1 MEMGLLSVSARISW
15 IDLSVIAAYMV
26 AMLGVG
32 YFIRSRLPNF
42 DEFMVAGRTMTTPI
56 LICTLVSTYYGL
68 DVLFGTSE
76 LAFNNGVVAFFGYSQ
91 LSLAVYLFAALF
103 LTKPLRSA
111 NFKSLPD
118 VLERNYGRG
127 AATMGALASFV
138 YSIPALSLFGLGRLC
153 EVVFGVD
160 AEFGAMVIGGVAL
173 LYTLWGGLWAVAITD
188 TVQFVLMCIT
198 LAIAIPMVMQ
208 QVGGFDAVAAV
219 TPTSF
224 FEPFG
229 SIPIWLVIAYAATG
243 ISILVDPGFYQRVFA
258 ARDHRQ
264 ARNAL
269 LIGLVVW
276 GAYDWLVTAG
286 GMLGVAAANNGMISG
301 QIHPND
307 VLLTVVALALP
318 IGLAGI
324 FLSGTLAAAM
334 STIDSYSLVAGGN
347 LAYDIYRPVVNPRA
361 SDRELV
367 RLTKMGI
374 VLSWGLGYLLA
385 FSFDRLMA
393 LWVFTASVLMSTVMI
408 PVMMGLFW
416 KGRKTPLAGVLSCS
430 FGLVGVIAFYLLVR
444 GFGVENKTFGTYIWT
459 FSIGQ
464 TPVSLWQEYSLFF
477 TLPLSFLGYLLG
489 NRFGRERDATPATA
503 ERE

>member
-1 MEMGLLSVSARISW
+1 MELGPLSVGSRISS
-15 IDLSVIAAYMV
+15 IDLGVIAAYMV
-26 AMLGVG
+26 AMLAVG
-32 YFIRSRLPNF
+32 YAIRSKLPSF
-42 DEFMVAGRTMTTPI
+42 DEYMVAGRTMTTPI

-91 LSLAVYLFAALF
+91 LSLGVYLFAALF

-111 NFKSLPD
+111 DFKSLPD
-118 VLERNYGRG
+118 VLERHYGRG
-127 AATMGALASFV
+127 AATIGAVASFV

-153 EVVFGVD
+153 EVIFGID
-160 AEFGAMVIGGVAL
+160 AELGAIAIGGVAL
-173 LYTLWGGLWAVAITD
+173 IYTLWGGLWAVAITD

-198 LAIAIPMVMQ
+198 LAVAIPIVMQ

-219 TPTSF
+219 TPAPY

-258 ARDHRQ
+258 ARSHRQ

-269 LIGLVVW
+269 LVGLVVW

-286 GMLGVAAANNGMISG
+286 GMLGVAATHSGAISG

-307 VLLTVVALALP
+307 VLLTVVTLALP
-318 IGLAGI
+318 IGLVGI

-347 LAYDIYRPVVNPRA
+347 LVYDIYRPVMNPRA
-361 SDRELV
+361 SDRQLV
-367 RLTKMGI
+367 RMTKLC
-374 VLSWGLGYLLA
+374 VVVSWGLGFLLA

-393 LWVFTASVLMSTVMI
+393 LWVFMSSVLMSTVTI
-408 PVMMGLFW
+408 PVMMGLFS

-430 FGLVGVIAFYLLVR
+430 FGLVGVIVFYLLVH
-444 GFGVENKTFGTYIWT
+444 GFGVANQTFGTYIWT
-459 FSIGQ
+459 FSIGD
-464 TPVSLWQEYSLFF
+464 TPVALWQEYSVFF
-477 TLPLSFLGYLLG
+477 TLPLSWLGFLVG
-489 NRFGRERDATPATA
+489 NRFGRARAAAPAA
-503 ERE
+503 GEGA